1 MAYALPKAQWHP
13 PRHQAGPPAAATT
26 TTKAHERRTRPPRV
40 WDIRQDGAGERPIAR
55 WPAAATATA
64 TTAVLLPP
72 LALAP
77 AAELRRLVERAL

>member
-13 PRHQAGPPAAATT
+13 PGHQARPPAAAAA
-26 TTKAHERRTRPPRV
+26 KAHERRTGPPRV

>member
-13 PRHQAGPPAAATT
+13 PRHQAGPPAAAAA
-26 TTKAHERRTRPPRV
+26 KAHERRTRPPRV